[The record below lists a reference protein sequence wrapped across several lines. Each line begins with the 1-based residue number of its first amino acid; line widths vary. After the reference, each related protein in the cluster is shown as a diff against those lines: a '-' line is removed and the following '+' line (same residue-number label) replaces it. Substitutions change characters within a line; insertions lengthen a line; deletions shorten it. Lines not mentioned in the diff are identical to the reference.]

1 MLGRMGSTE
10 DDDIDLTMVATEE
23 MLLERPLCSRIF
35 HACEEPKLWIDI
47 NSKSN
52 KLFNKTYI
60 WKHNSTN
67 TTWIWEQSTNTTWI
81 WEQVF

>member
-1 MLGRMGSTE
+1 MFGRMGSTE
-10 DDDIDLTMVATEE
+10 DDDINLTMVTTEE

-35 HACEEPKLWIDI
+35 HACEGPKLWVDI

-52 KLFNKTYI
+52 KLFNKTCI

-67 TTWIWEQSTNTTWI
+67 TTFMRSSNTTWI

>member
-1 MLGRMGSTE
+1 MQLRSTLAWRPSFLSLSHGSLAS
-10 DDDIDLTMVATEE
+10 DLSKNLKGVMIGTSNFM
-23 MLLERPLCSRIF
+23 IF

-52 KLFNKTYI
+52 KLFNKTCI

-67 TTWIWEQSTNTTWI
+67 TTFMRSSNTT
-81 WEQVF
+81 